1 MFTGRTDA
9 EAETPILWPLDTK
22 GCLIGKYPNAGK
34 DWGQED
40 KGTTEDEMV
49 GWHHQLNGH
58 GFGWTLGVGDG
69 QGGLTF
75 CGSWVC
81 KESDTTKLLKRT
93 EADSITFK
101 RKDTHILT
109 TLKERKT
116 FYKLQFILLCKI

>member
-1 MFTGRTDA
+1 MLERPEGRRRGGRQRMRWLDA
-9 EAETPILWPLDTK
+9 
-22 GCLIGKYPNAGK
+22 N
-34 DWGQED
+34 
-40 KGTTEDEMV
+40 
-49 GWHHQLNGH
+49 HQFNGH
-58 GFGWTLGVGDG
+58 GFGLTLGVGDG